1 MKRLFRFAAR
11 WSWDALVFFLPVTS
25 LPLLSKVMGGTDVAP
40 LSAAFLAILV
50 LIWLIPHIIHSRGV
64 PTHSIPLIVFVLL
77 AMVSSLLAFFLPVPS
92 FKSEGLWKNELTNF
106 ISLGIGVCFFLVASL
121 WISDE
126 EKLARFFRIVNI
138 SGALALLYSLIQVV
152 FIFILKQ
159 TPPALA
165 NFQDMISSSRTLF
178 VGRINGLTFEPSWL
192 AHQLNMFYIPIWL
205 GLSVKKISFHKFRL
219 ARVSLENILLA
230 VSLGVLFL
238 SKSRIGWLAFL
249 AYSAYLILRLMDHF
263 RNSISLKITQ
273 KAGKNR
279 SARIWGTLFNIGFW
293 FVLILVLQGI
303 LILAGWVLTKVDPR
317 MVQLFDLKAISE
329 LGLLGW
335 SSRLVFAERIVY
347 WIAGFQ
353 VFVQHP
359 LFGVGL
365 GNSGYFIPQT
375 IGAFGYSLT
384 EILRIFVSNA
394 FLPNPKNLW
403 VRILA
408 ETGIAGFSVFVSWLW
423 VEWKTARSNEK
434 MRSPLAQAV
443 GLMGQIVVIGLI
455 VEGFSL
461 DTFALPYY
469 WMTLGLVVAVFRV
482 YSLKVPAEVGN
493 HEQADSLGEPNQ
505 APQGSI

>member
-1 MKRLFRFAAR
+1 MKRIFQFSAR

-25 LPLLSKVMGGTDVAP
+25 LPLLSRVMGGTDVAP
-40 LSAAFLAILV
+40 FSAAFLAILV
-50 LIWLIPHIIHSRGV
+50 LIWLLPQIIRSRG
-64 PTHSIPLIVFVLL
+64 IPAQSLPLFVFVLL
-77 AMVSSLLAFFLPVPS
+77 ALVSSLLAFFLPVPS
-92 FKSEGLWKNELTNF
+92 FKNEGLWKNELTNF
-106 ISLGIGVCFFLVASL
+106 ISLGIGVCFYLVASL

-126 EKLARFFRIVNI
+126 QKLARFFRIVNL

-152 FIFILKQ
+152 FIFLLKQ
-159 TPPALA
+159 TPPALV

-205 GLSVKKISFHKFRL
+205 GLSIKKISFHKFRI
-219 ARVSLENILLA
+219 ARISLENILLA

-249 AYSAYLILRLMDHF
+249 AYGAYLFLRLMDLL
-263 RNSISLKITQ
+263 RKRISRKIIQ
-273 KAGKNR
+273 KSGENT
-279 SARIWGTLFNIGFW
+279 SARVWGTLFSVGFW
-293 FVLILVLQGI
+293 FVLVLVLQGV
-303 LILAGWVLTKVDPR
+303 LILAGWVLTKIDPR

-353 VFVQHP
+353 VFLQHP
-359 LFGVGL
+359 IFGVGL

-469 WMTLGLVVAVFRV
+469 WMTLGLVLAVYRV
-482 YSLKVPAEVGN
+482 YSLKAPAESRIDGN
-493 HEQADSLGEPNQ
+493 ADSLEKTGRT
-505 APQGSI
+505 PQNSI